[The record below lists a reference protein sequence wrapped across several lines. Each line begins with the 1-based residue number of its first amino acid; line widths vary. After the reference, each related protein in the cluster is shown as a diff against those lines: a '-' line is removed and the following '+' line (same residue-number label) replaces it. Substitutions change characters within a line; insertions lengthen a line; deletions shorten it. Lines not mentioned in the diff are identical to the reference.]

1 MKTISIIALVVLS
14 GLLLVPAR
22 SRPVDSLQQQI
33 VAKEREELDAVKT
46 GDIKAFAS
54 LIADDAV
61 FVDARGTDGKENVVK
76 HTADFKLLE
85 YSMENVQFVPLS
97 EKSGVIAYKL
107 QEKASAHGHDFTAT
121 IYASA
126 IWVERDSK
134 WVCVFSQETTAR

>member
-54 LIADDAV
+54 LIADDAL

-76 HTADFKLLE
+76 HTADFKLIE

-107 QEKASAHGHDFTAT
+107 TEKASAHGHDFTAT

>member
-14 GLLLVPAR
+14 GLLLVPVR

>member
-54 LIADDAV
+54 LIAHDAV

-85 YSMENVQFVPLS
+85 YSMENVQFVALS